1 MKKLAFGILM
11 GLLVVFT
18 SCLDDDDGYSL
29 GDYWIGFG
37 IYKGDD
43 AGAVSL
49 VMDNGSVLIPAAATR
64 PGWYLDFTD
73 GDRVLV
79 NYTILDED
87 ESSSAVERYL
97 VKVNDISDVLMKGIM
112 DITEEIEDSIGND
125 PIIVEDAWIS
135 DSLLNFR
142 LKYWGYNKTHF
153 LNLVK
158 EPGELTAADQPFQLE
173 LRHNANDDQESV
185 PYTAYVSFSLNSLH
199 VDGLDSVRFEVNAI
213 DYDGVAYQ
221 DSGVFNY
228 SNLELP
234 TP

>member
-11 GLLVVFT
+11 GVLVAFT
-18 SCLDDDDGYSL
+18 SCLDDDGYSL

-37 IYKGDD
+37 IYKGDG
-43 AGAVSL
+43 AGTVSL
-49 VMDNGSVLIPAAATR
+49 VMDNGVVLIPAAVSS
-64 PGWYLDFTD
+64 PGWFLKFSD
-73 GDRVLV
+73 GDRIWV
-79 NYTILDED
+79 NYTILEED
-87 ESSSAVERYL
+87 KTSSSVKRYI

-125 PIIVEDAWIS
+125 PIIVENAWIS

-142 LKYWGYNKTHF
+142 LKYWGYNKIHY

-158 EPGELTAADQPFQLE
+158 EPRELTAADQPFHLE
-173 LRHNANDDQESV
+173 LRHNAKGDQKSI
-185 PYTAYVSFSLNSLH
+185 PYIAYVSFSLNSLR
-199 VDGLDSVRFEVNAI
+199 VDDLDSVRFKVIAS
-213 DYDGVAYQ
+213 DYDGIAYQ

-228 SNLELP
+228 SSLELP

>member
-1 MKKLAFGILM
+1 MRKLAFGILM
-11 GLLVVFT
+11 GLLVAFT

-37 IYKGDD
+37 IYKGDG

-49 VMDNGSVLIPAAATR
+49 IMDNGTVLIPAASSS
-64 PGWYLDFTD
+64 PGWSLDFSD

-87 ESSSAVERYL
+87 ETSSSVERYF

-112 DITEEIEDSIGND
+112 DITEENEDSIGND
-125 PIIVEDAWIS
+125 PIIVKDAWIT

-142 LKYWGYNKTHF
+142 LKYWGYNNTHF

-158 EPGELTAADQPFQLE
+158 EPGELTADDQPFQLE
-173 LRHNANDDQESV
+173 LRHNANEDPESI
-185 PYTAYVSFSLNSLH
+185 PYIAYVSFSLNSLR
-199 VDGLDSVRFEVNAI
+199 VNGLDSIRFEVTAT
-213 DYDGVAYQ
+213 DYEGVAYQ